1 MMPKP
6 KLLDQVR
13 DAIRLRHLSLRTE
26 ETYISWIRR
35 FIIFHHRRHPNEM
48 GAEEIRAFLS
58 HLAVDRHV
66 AASTQNV
73 ALHALLFLY
82 RNVLRQDLPEIGA
95 LERAKY
101 SRRLPTVFTPEEV
114 SAILA
119 HLQGM
124 PYLMACL
131 LYGAGLRLMECLRLR
146 VKDLD
151 LVSRQITVRDGK
163 GGQDRVTML
172 PHTVEEALQRHLA
185 KVQLLHEE
193 DLATGYGAVYLPY
206 ALARKYPNAETAW
219 GWQYVFPAPKRAT
232 DPRSGAERRHHVTDS
247 VLQKAVKMAIQRAGI
262 NTPGSCHTLRHSFA
276 THLLERGYDIRTIQ
290 ELLGHKDV
298 RTTMIY
304 THVLHRG
311 GKGVRS
317 PLDPQ

>member
-114 SAILA
+114 SAMLA
-119 HLQGM
+119 HVQGM

-131 LYGAGLRLMECLRLR
+131 LYGAGLLLRECLRLR
-146 VKDLD
+146 GKDLD
-151 LVSRQITVRDGK
+151 LMVGTRSISR
-163 GGQDRVTML
+163 
-172 PHTVEEALQRHLA
+172 
-185 KVQLLHEE
+185 
-193 DLATGYGAVYLPY
+193 
-206 ALARKYPNAETAW
+206 
-219 GWQYVFPAPKRAT
+219 
-232 DPRSGAERRHHVTDS
+232 
-247 VLQKAVKMAIQRAGI
+247 IQ
-262 NTPGSCHTLRHSFA
+262 
-276 THLLERGYDIRTIQ
+276 
-290 ELLGHKDV
+290 
-298 RTTMIY
+298 
-304 THVLHRG
+304 
-311 GKGVRS
+311 
-317 PLDPQ
+317 